1 MAAMRERQCSRQ
13 EVVQHYSHRMLDDDM
28 RSMMAIDWVS
38 REQERPNTIAREMK
52 QTLEEL
58 EMWRKS
64 GRELR
69 FFKEKKDILTLAAAQ
84 VESVRKKKGGK

>member
-1 MAAMRERQCSRQ
+1 MTNSRFFGRIFTR
-13 EVVQHYSHRMLDDDM
+13 V
-28 RSMMAIDWVS
+28 
-38 REQERPNTIAREMK
+38 AREMK

-58 EMWRKS
+58 EMMRKS

-84 VESVRKKKGGK
+84 VESVRKKRGSK